1 MTFGT
6 AYTVISWFRCVVEV
20 KLLQSLFKLKNLS
33 FLQAN

>member
-6 AYTVISWFRCVVEV
+6 VYTVISWFLCVGEV
-20 KLLQSLFKLKNLS
+20 KLLQSFFKLKNLS